1 MCRQDTRDLKAAS
14 PDNQPKQKSTTTYT
28 PTVVQRSGL
37 QVAQPQNKKPPPNA
51 NPTTMSTPLFSVLIA
66 NYNNGRYLMDA
77 IESVRCQTYTHWEI
91 VIVDD
96 GSTDN
101 SKTVYEGLKNDSHI
115 RIFHNDENKGCGYT
129 KRRCAELAKGEICGF
144 LDADDCIT
152 PDAIEKMTNAHI
164 QKPQCSLI
172 YSTFYNADNHLNII
186 SVSNHQCTIPD
197 NKSFLTFNV
206 PGAISHFA
214 TFKKDRYNQTQGINP
229 LMLKAVDVDLY
240 LKLEEKGELF
250 FIPQPLYYYR
260 TETGNNISLGRDNS
274 IKATYWDFI
283 ARLNAYQRRNLPIE
297 NITYSTLSSLYK
309 EAFSDGQDDIR
320 NTCSY
325 RTGKKIITPFRFLAR
340 IIK

>member
-1 MCRQDTRDLKAAS
+1 MCQQDPRNLKAATL
-14 PDNQPKQKSTTTYT
+14 DNQPIQKSTTTYT
-28 PTVVQRSGL
+28 QTVVQRSGL
-37 QVAQPQNKKPPPNA
+37 QVAPHNNQPIQQF
-51 NPTTMSTPLFSVLIA
+51 PTMNTPLFSVLIA

-101 SKTVYEGLKNDSHI
+101 SKTVYEGLKNDSRI

-144 LDADDCIT
+144 VDADDCIT
-152 PDAIEKMTNAHI
+152 PDAIEIMTNAHI

-172 YSTFYNADNHLNII
+172 YSTFYNTDNNLNVI
-186 SVSNHQCTIPD
+186 SISNHQCVIP
-197 NKSFLTFNV
+197 NNESFLTFNV
-206 PGAISHFA
+206 PGAISHLA
-214 TFKKDRYNQTQGINP
+214 TFKKDRYNQTQGINQ

-260 TETGNNISLGRDNS
+260 TETGNNISLGKDNS

-283 ARLNAYQRRNLPIE
+283 ARLNAYQRRHLPIE
-297 NITYSTLSSLYK
+297 SITYSTLSSLYK

-325 RTGKKIITPFRFLAR
+325 RTGKRIITPFRFLAR
-340 IIK
+340 KIK